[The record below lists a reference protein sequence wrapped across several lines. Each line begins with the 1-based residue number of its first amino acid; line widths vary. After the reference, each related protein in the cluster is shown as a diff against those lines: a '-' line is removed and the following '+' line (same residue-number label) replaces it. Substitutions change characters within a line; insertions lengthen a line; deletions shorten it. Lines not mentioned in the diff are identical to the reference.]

1 MEPTQAVPQMNTN
14 ELWICKHRNV
24 MRKMVVEERW
34 VLRRM
39 YDIGWSGEKSVGD
52 ATVKKARRSIR
63 LYHCSFWKG
72 SQEPVLRGFG
82 RNGNTG
88 QKRPR
93 AVTGVESQ
101 LSVRRWESE
110 KHRNIIIPVA
120 GFRMHVTNDGSL
132 FGVSFR

>member
-1 MEPTQAVPQMNTN
+1 M
-14 ELWICKHRNV
+14 
-24 MRKMVVEERW
+24 EERW
-34 VLRRM
+34 VHRRM

-52 ATVKKARRSIR
+52 ATVKKIRRSIR

-72 SQEPVLRGFG
+72 SQEPDPRRFE

-88 QKRPR
+88 QQRPR
-93 AVTGVESQ
+93 AVTVVESQ

-120 GFRMHVTNDGSL
+120 AFRRHVINDGSL
-132 FGVSFR
+132 FGVSCR